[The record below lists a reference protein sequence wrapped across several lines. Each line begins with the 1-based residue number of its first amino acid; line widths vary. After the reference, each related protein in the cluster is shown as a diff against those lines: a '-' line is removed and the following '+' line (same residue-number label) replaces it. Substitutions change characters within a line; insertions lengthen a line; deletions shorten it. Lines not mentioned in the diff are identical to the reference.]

1 MIHLLS
7 LQVNNNIKTVCWKIY
22 LIYLVN
28 CLFLREIST
37 LDPSCKMYDTIGRM
51 FMLSP
56 KDQIISDLK
65 KEQDAAEEKIKGL
78 ENSKAFLERSM
89 KDAENNLREMVQQ
102 RK

>member
-1 MIHLLS
+1 M
-7 LQVNNNIKTVCWKIY
+7 
-22 LIYLVN
+22 
-28 CLFLREIST
+28 
-37 LDPSCKMYDTIGRM
+37 DPSCKMYDTIGRM